1 MINNNINNNELM
13 QIEFWQDADRIT
25 NYCYSILNHVVKNHD
40 NIITVNLQNREAF
53 VRNIDDTAFQIYL
66 PTIDVNASE
75 NIKKEIYMRAYFLR
89 HELAH
94 VIYSRELREIG
105 YEMLKQKN
113 ISLQQYNYLED
124 IRIEKKFS
132 KQFKGSFSGFKT
144 LRYIHFVQDAAL
156 RILKY
161 PAINNF
167 LAYIIY
173 RSYGFNFNL
182 KQKHE
187 LLDLYESAFQKI
199 CNRLNDTSVVNYI
212 EITEILINIY
222 KQNQDAISRMHKE
235 SIKHK
240 QNAVISK
247 ISKQDINDLDID
259 MLQAMI
265 APNVLEKLLNN
276 ETIYDEKDEDE
287 YDENNAA
294 ETTQNLDTT
303 TNNDNDNCQNITS
316 NDDDMVIEPASGHIK
331 IANNKP
337 NLELLNNFKN
347 VVDEEVD
354 NASFAFIKTAK
365 LIDLQE
371 LLDNFTI
378 KRKKMPFDS
387 NNPIL
392 LNKYNAIVNLNKQA
406 ILRLSIFLKQK
417 AQNKIIRKIM
427 PHQLDG
433 EVDETNITDIFV
445 SHEPRIFKKESYF
458 CNTKD
463 NNIIILVDF
472 SGSMFTANRI
482 NGAIE
487 TLIQIYEASQIANFN
502 IEIYGFSSIYYH
514 FKAKSKTN
522 VQRFA
527 NKYNLN
533 LSTTIKNNKQVNMVT
548 IGGPILWKVLDTKT
562 MRGINDSI
570 AKKKFLANL
579 YEATAAY
586 KTTAEKEKYLF
597 SEIAGE
603 TPEVVCLS
611 SLYRILKNNINT
623 NNKNILFV
631 LNDGKFSDGHEM
643 KSQSINLLS
652 DDNYNY
658 QTLMYY
664 PNLMNDLF
672 DLHEKYNLTIF
683 NANNALFDFLAPE
696 VYREIASSVK
706 HNNEIVTSQTNNI
719 WKKAANEFCIFFNKM
734 NSMLNNEQNY
744 KKVTLEQALQIFSI
758 DELTQYHV
766 IDLNKKHVVFL
777 TKHDFEIDNNKFR
790 LYGTLLKA
798 PDKNEK
804 NKIIN
809 LFSFKLVKL
818 NSNMEIA
825 QCFEKN
831 LFISFLKNLLYN
843 ARSNLFYLI
852 YGAMIKNIGCKA
864 ITIGIDSAAGAK
876 YNNNF
881 IYINNAANAG
891 YVIAKQL
898 EEML

>member
-1 MINNNINNNELM
+1 MINNNELM

-25 NYCYSILNHVVKNHD
+25 NYCYSILNYVVKNNE
-40 NIITVNLQNREAF
+40 NINITVNLQNKEAL
-53 VRNIDDTAFQIYL
+53 VRNIDDTSFQIYL
-66 PTIDVNASE
+66 PTIDFNASE

-94 VIYSRELREIG
+94 VIYSRELSGIG
-105 YEMLKQKN
+105 YEMLKQKH
-113 ISLQQYNYLED
+113 ISLQHFNYLED

-132 KQFKGSFSGFKT
+132 KQFKGTITGFKT
-144 LRYIHFVQDAAL
+144 LRYIHFAQNAAL
-156 RILKY
+156 NILKY
-161 PAINNF
+161 KSVENF

-182 KQKHE
+182 KHE

-199 CNRLNDTSVVNYI
+199 YDRLNDTSVVNYI

-222 KQNQDAISRMHKE
+222 KQNEDAISRIHKA
-235 SIKHK
+235 SIE

-247 ISKQDINDLDID
+247 QDVNDLDID
-259 MLQAMI
+259 MIQAI
-265 APNVLEKLLNN
+265 APNVLELLNN
-276 ETIYDEKDEDE
+276 EQTIYDEKNEDE
-287 YDENNAA
+287 YDENNA
-294 ETTQNLDTT
+294 TKTIQNLDISD
-303 TNNDNDNCQNITS
+303 NEIAKNYDDNDNCQNITS
-316 NDDDMVIEPASGHIK
+316 NDDMVIEPASGHIK

-365 LIDLQE
+365 VIDLQE

-392 LNKYNAIVNLNKQA
+392 LNKYNAIVNKNSNKQA
-406 ILRLSIFLKQK
+406 ILRLSLFLKQK
-417 AQNKIIRKIM
+417 AQNKIVRKIM

-433 EVDETNITDIFV
+433 DVDETNITDIFV
-445 SHEPRIFKKESYF
+445 SHEPRIFKKESYLY
-458 CNTKD
+458 NKD

-472 SGSMFTANRI
+472 SGSMFTTNRI
-482 NGAIE
+482 QSAIE
-487 TLIQIYEASQIANFN
+487 TLIQIYEASQIANNFN
-502 IEIYGFSSIYYH
+502 IQIYGFSSIYLN

-522 VQRFA
+522 AKRFA

-533 LSTTIKNNKQVNMVT
+533 LSTTIKNNKQVNIVT

-579 YEATAAY
+579 YEATAY
-586 KTTAEKEKYLF
+586 KKISIYDAVEKYLF
-597 SEIAGE
+597 GEIAGD
-603 TPEVVCLS
+603 TPEVVCMS

-623 NNKNILFV
+623 NILFI
-631 LNDGKFSDGHEM
+631 LNDGKFSDGNEIYSQ
-643 KSQSINLLS
+643 SQSIDLLS
-652 DDNYNY
+652 DNNY
-658 QTLMYY
+658 QTFVYY
-664 PNLMNDLF
+664 PNLINDLF

-683 NANNALFDFLAPE
+683 NFNVNNALFDFLAPE
-696 VYREIASSVK
+696 VYKEIASSAK
-706 HNNEIVTSQTNNI
+706 YEIVTSQTNNI
-719 WKKAANEFCIFFNKM
+719 WKKAANEFCVFFNKM

-744 KKVTLEQALQIFSI
+744 KQVTLEQALQIFSI

-777 TKHDFEIDNNKFR
+777 TEHDFEIDNNKFR

-798 PDKNEK
+798 PDKKNE

-809 LFSFKLVKL
+809 LILFKLVKL
-818 NSNMEIA
+818 NNNMEIA
-825 QCFEKN
+825 QDFKTD
-831 LFISFLKNLLYN
+831 LFSHFLRDLLYKARNNLL
-843 ARSNLFYLI
+843 YLI

-864 ITIGIDSAAGAK
+864 ITIGIDSAIGAK

-881 IYINNAANAG
+881 IYINNAADAG
-891 YVIAKQL
+891 FVIAKQL
-898 EEML
+898 KEML